1 MLIQIIIGV
10 ITFNYTIKD
19 ATDTKQEQQFHNI
32 RCTMISDSHLYNEVM
47 VCPMPM
53 FNQENGGRH

>member
-1 MLIQIIIGV
+1 MSIQIIGV

-47 VCPMPM
+47 PM